1 MARTTWNELEAAN
14 GIGGTPPLRELL
26 PARRHSSLHR
36 ALAMLRS
43 AWGILKL
50 WHERGRQRRAL
61 AGLDER
67 LLRDLGITRYD
78 AEVESSKP
86 FWR

>member
-1 MARTTWNELEAAN
+1 MARTAWHDIEAGN
-14 GIGGTPPLRELL
+14 GIGGTPLLHHAL
-26 PARRHSSLHR
+26 PARRTRLER
-36 ALAMLRS
+36 AIAWLRN
-43 AWGILKL
+43 AIAILKL
-50 WHERGRQRRAL
+50 WRERGQQRRAL

-67 LLRDLGITRYD
+67 FLRDLGITRCD